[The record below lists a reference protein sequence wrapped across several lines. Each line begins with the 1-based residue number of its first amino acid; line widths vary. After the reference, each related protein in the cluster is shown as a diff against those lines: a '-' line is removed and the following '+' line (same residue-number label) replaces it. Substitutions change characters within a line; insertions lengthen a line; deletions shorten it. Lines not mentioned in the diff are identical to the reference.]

1 MILNSKHNN
10 SGFSKWLLILDGE
23 DLPTKLF
30 WSKNA
35 ELKFSATNEENDD
48 SKKPRSREN
57 IALPS
62 EEETVNGETEDMHKQ
77 LHRGSDKVS
86 QSQCERSQR
95 KRPGEA
101 MLIGSPQFSLCS
113 SMKRLVCENIRFFSL
128 FAAGDVS
135 RVPSYEEQGETDVF
149 AGYETT
155 GSKNYTI

>member
-1 MILNSKHNN
+1 MTLNSKHNN
-10 SGFSKWLLILDGE
+10 SGFSKWLQILDGE
-23 DLPTKLF
+23 DLPPKLL

-62 EEETVNGETEDMHKQ
+62 EEQTVNGETEDVHKQ
-77 LHRGSDKVS
+77 LYRGSHKVS

-113 SMKRLVCENIRFFSL
+113 SMKRLVCENIRFSSL

-135 RVPSYEEQGETDVF
+135 QFTQFTEIFKVRIKHYITVR
-149 AGYETT
+149 
-155 GSKNYTI
+155 II